1 MIDIS
6 ASEDFCVAFLRY
18 FSDDGIRNDK
28 ACISSLPEVSVA
40 LSLHV
45 AHDLLLGRAP
55 VLKAKSIELA
65 VILCY

>member
-6 ASEDFCVAFLRY
+6 ALEDFVWP
-18 FSDDGIRNDK
+18 FSYDGILNDK
-28 ACISSLPEVSVA
+28 VCMSSLPEVFVA